1 MLLCELL
8 LCFLYLLQFICD
20 FSFFGFFFLTWSLL
34 LFLFFK
40 FNIFWMRVVYKFQ
53 HFSIYINIRNTSF
66 IHNISKTIIRATS
79 EPSDIFS
86 TNISLFAENPDS
98 TRTLPCDNVSTSL
111 TTSLDSTWRDI
122 SDSYRT
128 HPAFHPY

>member
-1 MLLCELL
+1 
-8 LCFLYLLQFICD
+8 
-20 FSFFGFFFLTWSLL
+20 
-34 LFLFFK
+34 
-40 FNIFWMRVVYKFQ
+40 MRVVYKFQ

-86 TNISLFAENPDS
+86 TNISLFAENPDF
-98 TRTLPCDNVSTSL
+98 TRALPCDNVSTSL